1 MKTQRFFW
9 YVSLKIVY
17 LYHKS
22 AVCYV
27 LCDSKLGFSVSIVLQ
42 PVLWGWMSMCSG
54 SLITLEMTI
63 TVTVFLSHRHV
74 SWRLGPSLCST
85 ASSSRRFRLAFA
97 HSPARGVSGPL
108 SVCSHLRFG
117 LTSRSG
123 VTGSEASGSCGRW
136 RPWRVGRLCTP
147 T

>member
-1 MKTQRFFW
+1 MKTQRESWKQFFW

-42 PVLWGWMSMCSG
+42 PALWGWMSMCSG

-63 TVTVFLSHRHV
+63 AVTVLLSHRHV
-74 SWRLGPSLCST
+74 SWSLGPSLCST
-85 ASSSRRFRLAFA
+85 ASSSRRVPPCCCTQPCPECLWTSVFA
-97 HSPARGVSGPL
+97 PISGPCL
-108 SVCSHLRFG
+108 D
-117 LTSRSG
+117 
-123 VTGSEASGSCGRW
+123 
-136 RPWRVGRLCTP
+136 
-147 T
+147 